1 MIGEGGGERVR
12 RVRKERGKEEGR
24 AGMKR
29 YPVFTVKR
37 FLHVLWPEIYCD
49 TFIINLSLCLSL
61 SLSVSL
67 CLSVSVSVSLSLS
80 LSVSLCLSLSLSL
93 SLCLSLSLS
102 LSLFLST
109 CRRVLLMCVVQGL
122 WRSWSPIA
130 NGSVSAVTRHL

>member
-29 YPVFTVKR
+29 YPVFAVKD
-37 FLHVLWPEIYCD
+37 FYMYCGQKYIV
-49 TFIINLSLCLSL
+49 THLLLI
-61 SLSVSL
+61 
-67 CLSVSVSVSLSLS
+67 
-80 LSVSLCLSLSLSL
+80 
-93 SLCLSLSLS
+93 S